1 LVKGYEYKIVC
12 ISLLKSLYTE
22 TPTIEGNKKNIKIVN
37 VLNKP
42 ETPIGEFTILE
53 EPVVAVLE
61 SKKPAEA
68 ADKKNANNK
77 KIPI

>member
-1 LVKGYEYKIVC
+1 MVC
-12 ISLLKSLYTE
+12 ISLLKSLYIE
-22 TPTIEGNKKNIKIVN
+22 TPTIDGNKKNIKIVRP
-37 VLNKP
+37 LNKP

-53 EPVVAVLE
+53 EPVVAVTE

-68 ADKKNANNK
+68 VAKKKANIK